1 MTSHLQITDY
11 TLNRKNVLFN
21 VFISA
26 IYERSLSF
34 SYTWATL
41 DGFHTHAKISVLS
54 VFPPCYSPNIWLCD
68 LLEFC
73 GCLLVLVAL
82 LYPSLK
88 LRLKLLFTSIV
99 LLSIVF
105 A

>member
-1 MTSHLQITDY
+1 MKDTCRSLILGLTMNGFY
-11 TLNRKNVLFN
+11 TL
-21 VFISA
+21 
-26 IYERSLSF
+26 
-34 SYTWATL
+34 
-41 DGFHTHAKISVLS
+41 AKISVLS

-73 GCLLVLVAL
+73 GSLLVLVAL

-88 LRLKLLFTSIV
+88 LRLKLLLTNIV